1 MKEKNMS
8 KASLAETEVDL
19 SEIHGPTAPV
29 AIDLS
34 KYRKKTPQRKAK
46 VSRVPA
52 DYDPFALVM
61 ALPRGYQRPKE
72 HCWVAPNV
80 VRPVDLSELSPLWRM
95 DVAEMGTSDRK
106 HRFLASVVAMV
117 GGEYYVRR
125 KANGKWVPKKK
136 QIEVKIIL
144 ENEWCGKQTEL
155 NIRRESIETFF
166 ANGAFVVL
174 DGVAFIPGA
183 GPYVEYNGDK
193 CLNTYYQ
200 PQLAYLTT
208 MTLSDETQA
217 LIEMIVKNLLGRT
230 DGTLDDWFAEIE
242 DDTPS
247 DIRWLFHWL
256 ANLYQRPGNSLPT
269 ALWFIGPAQG
279 VGKSVFASGLRML
292 VGQANAKNVSAE
304 EFKGD
309 WTDFLTNS
317 SLFLCDEVDFSSRK
331 EANNKLKRLVGN
343 DTVAARK
350 RNVGEFQLP
359 AVSNFVFTTNNIQP
373 LALDRDDRR
382 NTFFETNGSAGA
394 KKRAQNFF
402 NLGPDG
408 IRSAWEGLAEILHGI
423 VIDDGL
429 IGRAFET
436 DVKRRMID
444 NGLDAFDEW
453 FQSEEVLEGWPTSEF
468 APVSWIKKRYIAWAK
483 ENAYQGCTSTS
494 YCQRKIDEMV
504 SEGLMSNKQ
513 RKTLSDG
520 SKRHGYVRLDPDREV
535 DEVSA
540 GNCDVIKEF
549 RKSKKFLET
558 QSKVMASLGR

>member
-1 MKEKNMS
+1 MLGNVLHTK
-8 KASLAETEVDL
+8 
-19 SEIHGPTAPV
+19 V
-29 AIDLS
+29 AVRCRVVKL
-34 KYRKKTPQRKAK
+34 
-46 VSRVPA
+46 SRVNQTRLHRRLN
-52 DYDPFALVM
+52 FATWKLYN
-61 ALPRGYQRPKE
+61 RHTHFQK
-72 HCWVAPNV
+72 N
-80 VRPVDLSELSPLWRM
+80 
-95 DVAEMGTSDRK
+95 
-106 HRFLASVVAMV
+106 
-117 GGEYYVRR
+117 VRR

-136 QIEVKIIL
+136 AIEVKIIL
-144 ENEWCGKQTEL
+144 ENEWCGAQTDL
-155 NIRRESIETFF
+155 NIRRDSIETFF
-166 ANGAFVVL
+166 ADGAFVVL

-200 PQLAYLTT
+200 PQLAYPTT
-208 MTLSDETQA
+208 KILSDETQA

-230 DGTLDDWFAEIE
+230 DGTLEDWFAQID

-256 ANLYQRPGNSLPT
+256 ANLYQRPGKSLPT
-269 ALWFIGPAQG
+269 ALWLIGPAQG

-309 WTDFLTNS
+309 WTDFLTNA

-331 EANNKLKRLVGN
+331 EANSKLKRLVGN

-382 NTFFETNGSAGA
+382 NTFFETNGSAASKSRA
-394 KKRAQNFF
+394 KQFF

-408 IRSAWEGLAEILHGI
+408 IRSAWEGLAEILHDI
-423 VIDDGL
+423 EIDDGL

-453 FQSEEVLEGWPTSEF
+453 FQSDEVLERWQVGEF
-468 APVSWIKKRYIAWAK
+468 APVSWIKKRYVSWAK
-483 ENAYQGCTSTS
+483 DNAYHGCSSTS
-494 YCQRKIDEMV
+494 YCQRKIDELV

-513 RKTLSDG
+513 RKTLNDG
-520 SKRHGYVRLDPDREV
+520 SKPHGYIRLDPSSEA

-540 GNCDVIKEF
+540 AQCDVIKTF
-549 RKSKKFLET
+549 RKSKKFSET
-558 QSKVMASLGR
+558 QGKVLTSLQRQGGPYDG